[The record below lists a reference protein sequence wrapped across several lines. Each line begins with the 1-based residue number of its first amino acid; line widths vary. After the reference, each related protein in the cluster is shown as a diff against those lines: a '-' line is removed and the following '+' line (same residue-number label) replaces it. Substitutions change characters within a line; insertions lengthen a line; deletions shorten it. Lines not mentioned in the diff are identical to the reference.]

1 MITRRSFL
9 TGLGTLGCAALLP
22 GCGRATAPLRI
33 ATNPWVGY
41 EFMFLAQREGWIS
54 AQDTVLVEAGSATV
68 SLDLLAA
75 GKADG
80 AALTLDEMLRGR
92 ERGLPLMAVLVFDVS
107 LGADVLLARPDIK
120 TLAQLRG
127 NRIGYEPSG
136 VGALMLHKALAAAGL
151 RPDEVKTLPVTV
163 DRHLQTW
170 RSGEIDALITFEP
183 VASHAQAEGARRL
196 FDSSHIPNTIFDE
209 LAVTPAAA
217 KRHPDALRQLVTA
230 HFRGQ
235 AHFRKNP
242 EDTAYRMAESFKLA
256 PKEVI
261 GAFKGLE
268 LPNAARN
275 RKLLQGTDGII
286 LNAAKELTTVLAQA
300 GSLKRADMTL
310 SNLVSTDFLPREELK

>member
-1 MITRRSFL
+1 MNRRTFL
-9 TGLGTLGCAALLP
+9 AKLSALGSAALLP
-22 GCGRATAPLRI
+22 GCQGAAGPLRI

-54 AQDTVLVEAGSATV
+54 AQDTVLMAGSSTV

-92 ERGLPLMAVLVFDVS
+92 ERGLPLMAVLVFDIS
-107 LGADVLLARPDIK
+107 LGADVLLARPSIE

-127 NRIGYEPSG
+127 KRIGFEPSG

-151 RPDEVKTLPVTV
+151 GPDDVQTLPVTV

-196 FDSSHIPNTIFDE
+196 FDSSHIPNTIFDV

-217 KRHPDALRQLVTA
+217 KRHPDALRQLVAA

-242 EDTAYRMAESFKLA
+242 TDTAYRMAESFKLA

-268 LPNAARN
+268 LPNVSRN
-275 RKLLQGTDGII
+275 RKLLATDGII
-286 LNAAKELTTVLAQA
+286 LTAARELTVVLAQA
-300 GSLKRADMTL
+300 GSLKRADMNL